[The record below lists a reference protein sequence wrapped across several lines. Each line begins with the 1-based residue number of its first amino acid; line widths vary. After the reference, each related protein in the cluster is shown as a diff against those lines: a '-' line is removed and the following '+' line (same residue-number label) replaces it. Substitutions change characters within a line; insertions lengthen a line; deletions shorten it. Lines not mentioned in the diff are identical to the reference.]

1 MSKKIPTNN
10 TLHPAFY
17 KMMDYLLDP
26 QPNLTLLNKRGL
38 TGFTHAPN
46 EILDREGIDMQNYLG
61 KEYFIDNPSDPII
74 RFSKKFMMEQ
84 RSNPEFLDNLRL
96 KFPNYFQFS
105 DYQNDICRTE
115 YQLWLDSLKFQFYM
129 QTLHEYL
136 PKGISFQKFFSDIH
150 LRIPHE
156 KTLLIQLA
164 GANRISLVSVVEERF
179 DMFNNRI
186 NKLKKE
192 QDENFTDR
200 FKRSDLQKLI
210 KSWGLNHDDTV
221 YKARLS
227 VYSNFTHDDIAN
239 KHEHDPLDILAIA
252 RPNCYTVPTQ
262 FIFPAGKTLEETRGY
277 QPLNIFDR
285 STLAFAEDNN
295 CFFNAHMLPI
305 KSYGIRGK
313 PIQMA
318 GELGTDPILRKQ
330 TLKEP
335 KLNTALCVYE
345 LIFSAIS
352 HMSVYSHP
360 DFKEFCV
367 RELKQQGLEPKKVT
381 YHTGKPFKKMS
392 NKPKFE
398 HYLLDLNIPTECDD
412 HTTGK
417 AGKKRFHLVRGHL
430 MRTQDKGFTW
440 RRSHWRGNRELGVI
454 TKDYNIKIDPR
465 IKRNKPD
472 RHETTTVSAERT

>member
-1 MSKKIPTNN
+1 
-10 TLHPAFY
+10 LH
-17 KMMDYLLDP
+17 
-26 QPNLTLLNKRGL
+26 Q
-38 TGFTHAPN
+38 
-46 EILDREGIDMQNYLG
+46 
-61 KEYFIDNPSDPII
+61 
-74 RFSKKFMMEQ
+74 
-84 RSNPEFLDNLRL
+84 
-96 KFPNYFQFS
+96 
-105 DYQNDICRTE
+105 
-115 YQLWLDSLKFQFYM
+115 
-129 QTLHEYL
+129 YL
-136 PKGISFQKFFSDIH
+136 PKGVFFNEFFKDIH
-150 LRIPHE
+150 LRMPHE
-156 KTLLIQLA
+156 KTLLIKEL
-164 GANRISLVSVVEERF
+164 GGNRVCMVSVVEERL
-179 DMFNNRI
+179 DMFENRM
-186 NKLKKE
+186 NKIKKE
-192 QDENFTDR
+192 QDKKFTDR
-200 FKRSDLQKLI
+200 FKRSEIQKLI
-210 KSWGLNHDDTV
+210 RSWGLNHDDTV

-227 VYSNFTHDDIAN
+227 VYSNFNHADIAN

-252 RPNCYTVPTQ
+252 RPNCYTVPAQ
-262 FIFPAGKTLEETRGY
+262 FIFPAGKTLEETRNY
-277 QPLNIFDR
+277 QSFRMYDL
-285 STLAFAEDNN
+285 SSLTFAEDNN
-295 CFFNAHMLPI
+295 CFFTAHTLPI
-305 KSYGIRGK
+305 KSYGIKGK
-313 PIQMA
+313 PLKLTGLESYEKDPKAKVVGKNIDKSGKYDTGFGCWELVMSAMA
-318 GELGTDPILRKQ
+318 
-330 TLKEP
+330 
-335 KLNTALCVYE
+335 
-345 LIFSAIS
+345 

>member
-1 MSKKIPTNN
+1 
-10 TLHPAFY
+10 
-17 KMMDYLLDP
+17 MDYLLDP
-26 QPNLTLLNKRGL
+26 QPNLTLLNKKGL
-38 TGFTHAPN
+38 TGFTHVPN
-46 EILDREGIDMQNYLG
+46 ELHESDASAIQKYLG

-96 KFPNYFQFS
+96 KFPNYFQHKNYS
-105 DYQNDICRTE
+105 DVCLAE
-115 YQLWLDSLKFQFYM
+115 YQLWLDSLKFQYYM
-129 QTLHEYL
+129 GTLHQYL
-136 PKGISFQKFFSDIH
+136 PKGVFFDEFFKDIH
-150 LRIPHE
+150 LRMPHE
-156 KTLLIQLA
+156 KTLLIEEL
-164 GANRISLVSVVEERF
+164 GGNRVCMVSVVEERL
-179 DMFNNRI
+179 DMFENRM
-186 NKLKKE
+186 NKIKKE
-192 QDENFTDR
+192 QDKKFTDR
-200 FKRSDLQKLI
+200 FKRSEIQKLI
-210 KSWGLNHDDTV
+210 RSWGLNHDDTV

-227 VYSNFTHDDIAN
+227 VYSNLTHADIAN

-262 FIFPAGKTLEETRGY
+262 FIFPAGMPLEKTRKF
-277 QPLNIFDR
+277 QPLNIGDL
-285 STLAFAEDNN
+285 SSLTFAEDNN
-295 CFFNAHMLPI
+295 CFFTAHTLPI

-313 PIQMA
+313 PLQLEKLYSNHLGADPRRKEVEKNVEKA
-318 GELGTDPILRKQ
+318 GKS
-330 TLKEP
+330 
-335 KLNTALCVYE
+335 NTASCCYDLVM
-345 LIFSAIS
+345 SVMS

-367 RELKQQGLEPKKVT
+367 RELKQQGLEPKQIT
-381 YHTGKPFKKMS
+381 YTSSRPFKS
-392 NKPKFE
+392 RLTNKPKFE

-440 RRSHWRGNRELGVI
+440 RRSHWRGNRKLGVI

-465 IKRNKPD
+465 IKINKPD